1 MSSDSEQKIADKYR
15 ARLTAAGWLEDVAG
29 ADFATGVNA
38 LVKINSLQNYG
49 IIVSGEY
56 GCGKT
61 SFVKAAISG
70 IRTINCTIPEQVGY
84 LDWENYRESIR
95 EMMDVNILIDDLG
108 AERIKNNF
116 GSREDLVGDFICRY
130 HLYGK
135 GRLFITTNL
144 RGEEILERYG
154 GRVLSRLK
162 DLCVPIKFKGA
173 DKRVWK
179 L

>member
-1 MSSDSEQKIADKYR
+1 MSSEELKEKF
-15 ARLTAAGWLEDVAG
+15 RLRLNQNGWTESVAG
-29 ADFATGVNA
+29 DDFNVGLNA
-38 LVKINSLQNYG
+38 LVKSSGMERYG
-49 IIVSGEY
+49 IIVTGEY

-61 SFVKAAISG
+61 SFVQSALKG
-70 IRTINCTIPEQVGY
+70 IRTINCTIPEQVDY
-84 LDWENYRESIR
+84 LNYESYRESIS
-95 EMMDVNILIDDLG
+95 ELMDSSILIDDLG
-108 AERIKNNF
+108 AERIRNNY
-116 GSREDLVGDFICRY
+116 GVREDLVGDFICRY

-135 GRLFITTNL
+135 GRLYITTNL

-162 DLCVPIKFKGA
+162 DLCIPIKFKGA